1 MNALI
6 IDDERL
12 ARNEL
17 RRLLAAHP
25 EIHIAGEAA
34 DVDDGIAAIGRLEP
48 ELIFL
53 DIAMPGGTGFD
64 LLAALDAVPLVIFT
78 TAFDEYALRAFEV
91 SALDYLVKPIEPAR
105 LARAVARVLDHVS
118 ETRAP
123 DRPPLGERQR
133 IFVKDGDKCWLVE
146 LADVFVF
153 ESVGNYTR
161 LHFQGQKPLI
171 ARSLGYLEQRLDPTV
186 FFRASRNQ
194 IINLN
199 HIAAIEPWFHGKL
212 LVRLEG
218 GHEVMMSRRRSV
230 AFRETMRL

>member
-17 RRLLAAHP
+17 RRLLAVHH
-25 EIHIAGEAA
+25 EISIVGEAA
-34 DVDDGIAAIGRLEP
+34 DVDEGIAAVRRLEP

-64 LLAALDAVPLVIFT
+64 VLAALDAVPFVIFT
-78 TAFDEYALRAFEV
+78 TAYDEYALRAFDV

-105 LARAVARVLDHVS
+105 LARAVARVLDHAG
-118 ETRAP
+118 ETRVPNRA
-123 DRPPLGERQR
+123 PLGEDQR
-133 IFVKDGDKCWLVE
+133 IFVKDGDRCWLVQ
-146 LADVFVF
+146 LAEVCLF
-153 ESVGNYTR
+153 ESIGNYTR
-161 LHFQGQKPLI
+161 LYFQRQKPLI
-171 ARSLGYLEQRLDPTV
+171 ARSLGYLEQRLDPTA

-199 HIAAIEPWFHGKL
+199 RIDAIEPWFHGKL

-218 GHEVMMSRRRSV
+218 GHEVMMSRRRSI